1 MRGFPLLTLLGAGLM
16 LAVMVTT
23 YFTAEFHMTLI
34 FGIPFLI
41 ALSVVY
47 AVWYRRAQPVL
58 QPEAK

>member
-1 MRGFPLLTLLGAGLM
+1 
-16 LAVMVTT
+16 
-23 YFTAEFHMTLI
+23 MTLI

-58 QPEAK
+58 QPEVK